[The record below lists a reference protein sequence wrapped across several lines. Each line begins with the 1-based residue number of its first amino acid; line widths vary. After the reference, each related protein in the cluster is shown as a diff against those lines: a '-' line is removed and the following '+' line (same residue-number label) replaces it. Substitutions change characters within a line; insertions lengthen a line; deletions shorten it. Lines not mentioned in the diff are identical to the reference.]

1 MTNFS
6 NTNSGTGNDP
16 LNKPGQSRIPSVPIV
31 SGTQAKPVL
40 PSAQQASVGKL
51 GRGLGRLIPIKNP
64 PGNAEKITFTSV
76 DSSSTAMQSVTK
88 NTSAPSNQTTISN
101 SSRTGIKLESKNAG
115 VVFGNGVERIDV
127 SKIRPNP
134 RQPRTDFKIL
144 SLRDWLLRLS

>member
-64 PGNAEKITFTSV
+64 PGNAEKTTFTSV

-88 NTSAPSNQTTISN
+88 NTSVPSNQTTISN
-101 SSRTGIKLESKNAG
+101 SSSTGIKLESKN
-115 VVFGNGVERIDV
+115 VVTLSQILYNHDCNEHSLLCVRLQRI
-127 SKIRPNP
+127 
-134 RQPRTDFKIL
+134 
-144 SLRDWLLRLS
+144 RLGKNKNHEFTNNN